1 MESQSQSGRALAY
14 KLGGFES
21 TASLRIAYS
30 LPNTKAATYLAVLQ
44 LGFTTV
50 SIDRRD
56 LPAVRQCPTLED
68 LKTLHAGF
76 CRAILRSDAVL
87 IPVKSAGKGPTPASQ
102 KVKVSLS
109 WADPQDSEKIQ
120 SESTITVPVSQ
131 LQMVEGQLFVPRWLV
146 RKTLN
151 NRTRATV
158 TNANL
163 PAGQWFGAQQLWDE
177 VFAPAWQLCTEEQA
191 EQARK
196 AAICRQENEQ
206 RELERSQRRAAARE
220 AAAIEQAAQQAK
232 KPPAKRTPRP
242 AKPAAPKPAAEEQ
255 IIENAVVVWSERR
268 ASSTKNE
275 QWLERAEGC
284 TVRFSGQRAYVTKPN
299 GSTLIKTR
307 NTIQINDEAMAPDH
321 AVRKYLEWQAKNPSP
336 ATAKG

>member
-76 CRAILRSDAVL
+76 CRAILRSDSVL

-151 NRTRATV
+151 NRSPG
-158 TNANL
+158 L
-163 PAGQWFGAQQLWDE
+163 PKGCAGWCAKILQSPCPQWGPNSF
-177 VFAPAWQLCTEEQA
+177 
-191 EQARK
+191 
-196 AAICRQENEQ
+196 
-206 RELERSQRRAAARE
+206 
-220 AAAIEQAAQQAK
+220 
-232 KPPAKRTPRP
+232 
-242 AKPAAPKPAAEEQ
+242 AKPSP
-255 IIENAVVVWSERR
+255 VS
-268 ASSTKNE
+268 ASRLWICSMG
-275 QWLERAEGC
+275 R
-284 TVRFSGQRAYVTKPN
+284 
-299 GSTLIKTR
+299 
-307 NTIQINDEAMAPDH
+307 
-321 AVRKYLEWQAKNPSP
+321 
-336 ATAKG
+336 

>member
-76 CRAILRSDAVL
+76 CRAILRSDSVL

-163 PAGQWFGAQQLWDE
+163 PAVVSLY
-177 VFAPAWQLCTEEQA
+177 
-191 EQARK
+191 
-196 AAICRQENEQ
+196 
-206 RELERSQRRAAARE
+206 
-220 AAAIEQAAQQAK
+220 
-232 KPPAKRTPRP
+232 RTPEGTYFCDRRRYSP
-242 AKPAAPKPAAEEQ
+242 TLVDFYRIETKHCSDLAEVDAFFGHGWRSKHNV
-255 IIENAVVVWSERR
+255 ITPTPNRR
-268 ASSTKNE
+268 
-275 QWLERAEGC
+275 EG
-284 TVRFSGQRAYVTKPN
+284 
-299 GSTLIKTR
+299 
-307 NTIQINDEAMAPDH
+307 
-321 AVRKYLEWQAKNPSP
+321 EWK
-336 ATAKG
+336 